1 MFSQIP
7 SRRGHR
13 ADAGA
18 RILTEKEAEHAPVA
32 GREFDEDAEW
42 GGEEGIL
49 GDSQATW
56 SGDPANF
63 ANFDRWFHAVVSELT
78 GRTFTPM
85 GGFEGVEHDDG
96 FLGA

>member
-63 ANFDRWFHAVVSELT
+63 ATAHGLSAPSTTRPRSSLKKLMIDATQFIF
-78 GRTFTPM
+78 GR
-85 GGFEGVEHDDG
+85 
-96 FLGA
+96 